1 MNQSQEEKQ
10 QKNKTKVMKRT
21 NIQVKQ
27 GHEKDQQN
35 KHNQGHKE
43 KEFTKKS
50 QTSLPQPPS
59 PQSPPLC
66 KP

>member
-1 MNQSQEEKQ
+1 
-10 QKNKTKVMKRT
+10 MKRT

-43 KEFTKKS
+43 KEFTKKP
-50 QTSLPQPPS
+50 QTSLPQAPS
-59 PQSPPLC
+59 HYYQSGV
-66 KP
+66 